1 MKHAPDMTRW
11 QGRIDAAEGALGRRW
26 HQIVQPLTATPPP
39 GAVALLGFACD
50 AGVARNQGRIGAQAG
65 PDALRA
71 VLGNMPVHQCQTVVD
86 AGNVACADTLDS
98 GDGLEAAQAELSAAI
113 AALLAVGLFP
123 LVLGGGHEM
132 AYGSFNGL
140 AAHLGRQEK
149 TPRIGIVNLDAHF
162 DLRLGE
168 QGSSGTPFR
177 QIAEDCAARGWP
189 FRYCCL
195 GVSEFA
201 NTEALFERAAQLDV
215 VWRRDEDMG
224 AAQIPQTLATLRQF
238 MQQVDHVYFTICL
251 DVLPASVMPGVSAP
265 AAHGVALET
274 VEALLD
280 AVAASGKLRLADI
293 AELNPA
299 LDIDQR
305 SARVAA
311 RLVARIANS
320 IANRIANQIGTPH
333 A

>member
-1 MKHAPDMTRW
+1 MRLAPDMTRW
-11 QGRIDAAEGALGRRW
+11 HGRIDAAEGLPGRRW
-26 HQIVQPLTATPPP
+26 HQIVQPLTAAAPA

-50 AGVARNQGRIGAQAG
+50 AGVARNHGRIGAQAG

-71 VLGNMPVHQCQTVVD
+71 ALGNMPVHQCKTIVD
-86 AGNVACADTLDS
+86 AGNVGCADVAMP
-98 GDGLEAAQAELSAAI
+98 GGADGLEAAQAELSGTI
-113 AALLAVGLFP
+113 AALLQAGLFP

-132 AYGSFNGL
+132 AYGSFEGL

-149 TPRIGIVNLDAHF
+149 VPRIGIVNLDAHF
-162 DLRLGE
+162 DLRLGQ

-195 GVSEFA
+195 GVSDFA

-215 VWRRDEDMG
+215 VWRRDEEMG
-224 AAQIPQTLATLRQF
+224 APQIPETVATLQQF
-238 MQQVDHVYFTICL
+238 LDQVDHVYFTICL

-265 AAHGVALET
+265 AAHGVALEV
-274 VEALLD
+274 VEAVLD
-280 AVAASGKLRLADI
+280 VVATCGKLRLADI

-311 RLVARIANS
+311 RLVARIANR
-320 IANRIANQIGTPH
+320 IANRTGEPH